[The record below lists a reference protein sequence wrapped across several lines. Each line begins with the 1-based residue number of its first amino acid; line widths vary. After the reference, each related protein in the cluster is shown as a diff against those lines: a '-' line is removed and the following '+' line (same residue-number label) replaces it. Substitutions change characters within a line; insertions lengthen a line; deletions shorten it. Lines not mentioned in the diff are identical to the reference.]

1 VPLILLTPDVGQL
14 SCIYNH
20 LVPQLRIMALMESEA
35 IVLRTYPLREA
46 DLLVTLFT
54 RAEGKVRGVARSAKK
69 SKRRFGGALEPMT
82 YVRAFYDVRERQEL
96 VRLDACEVIESP
108 LATEVSYARAVAL
121 AHVAEL
127 LDELLPDREANDAI
141 FRMTLSVLHALQ
153 HVEIDAAII
162 KTGGRLKTGSEKT
175 GSEKTNSDT
184 KSCSDIWMPVTYF
197 ELWLTRLVGFLP
209 ELTECIACGRT
220 LNGSRAWFH
229 ALADGLMCP
238 EDKRLASS
246 EISSESRALAAQMF
260 RAPVE
265 SFAGTPWPKSQAA
278 DLRKFLIQT
287 LQRNIE
293 KKLVTA
299 SMLEKGGF

>member
-1 VPLILLTPDVGQL
+1 
-14 SCIYNH
+14 
-20 LVPQLRIMALMESEA
+20 MALRESEA

-96 VRLDACEVIESP
+96 ARLDACEVLESP
-108 LATEVSYARAVAL
+108 LATEVTYARAVAL

-127 LDELLPDREANDAI
+127 LDELLPEREANDAI
-141 FRMTLSVLHALQ
+141 FRLTLSVLHALQ
-153 HVEIDAAII
+153 HVETADTTITAAAQPR
-162 KTGGRLKTGSEKT
+162 TGPGTASASIRAA
-175 GSEKTNSDT
+175 
-184 KSCSDIWMPVTYF
+184 SDIWMPITYF

-220 LNGSRAWFH
+220 LNGSRAYFH
-229 ALADGLMCP
+229 AMADGLMCP

-246 EISSESRALAAQMF
+246 EISSDSRALAAQMF

-265 SFAGTPWPKSQAA
+265 SFTRTPWPKSQGA

-287 LQRNIE
+287 LQRHIE

-299 SMLEKGGF
+299 GMLDKGGF

>member
-1 VPLILLTPDVGQL
+1 
-14 SCIYNH
+14 
-20 LVPQLRIMALMESEA
+20 MALKESEA

-96 VRLDACEVIESP
+96 ARLDACDVLESP

-121 AHVAEL
+121 GHVAEL

-141 FRMTLSVLHALQ
+141 FRLTLSVLHVLRL
-153 HVEIDAAII
+153 D
-162 KTGGRLKTGSEKT
+162 KTG
-175 GSEKTNSDT
+175 
-184 KSCSDIWMPVTYF
+184 SDIWMPITYF
-197 ELWLTRLVGFLP
+197 DLWLTRLVGFLP
-209 ELTECIACGRT
+209 ELTECIACGRS
-220 LNGSRAWFH
+220 LNGSRAYYH

-265 SFAGTPWPKSQAA
+265 SFAEAPWPKAQGA
-278 DLRKFLIQT
+278 DLRKFLMQI
-287 LQRNIE
+287 LQRHIE

-299 SMLEKGGF
+299 GMLEKGTF

>member
-1 VPLILLTPDVGQL
+1 
-14 SCIYNH
+14 
-20 LVPQLRIMALMESEA
+20 MALKESEA

-96 VRLDACEVIESP
+96 ARMDACEVLESP
-108 LATEVSYARAVAL
+108 LANEVTYARAVAL

-141 FRMTLSVLHALQ
+141 FRLTLSVLHVL
-153 HVEIDAAII
+153 
-162 KTGGRLKTGSEKT
+162 TG
-175 GSEKTNSDT
+175 
-184 KSCSDIWMPVTYF
+184 SDIWMPVTYF

-209 ELTECIACGRT
+209 ELTECIECGRS
-220 LNGSRAWFH
+220 LNGDRAFFH
-229 ALADGLMCP
+229 ALADGLMCL

-246 EISSESRALAAQMF
+246 EISSESRSLAAQMF
-260 RAPVE
+260 RAPVD
-265 SFAGTPWPKSQAA
+265 SFAGIPWPKAQAA
-278 DLRKFLIQT
+278 DLRKFLIKILRGLWRRKWLT
-287 LQRNIE
+287 P
-293 KKLVTA
+293 
-299 SMLEKGGF
+299 G

>member
-1 VPLILLTPDVGQL
+1 
-14 SCIYNH
+14 
-20 LVPQLRIMALMESEA
+20 MALKESEA

-54 RAEGKVRGVARSAKK
+54 RAEGKVHGVARSAKK
-69 SKRRFGGALEPMT
+69 SKRRFGGALEPLT

-96 VRLDACEVIESP
+96 ARLDACEVLESP

-121 AHVAEL
+121 GHVAEL
-127 LDELLPDREANDAI
+127 LDELLPDHEANDAI
-141 FRMTLSVLHALQ
+141 FRLTLSVLHALQ
-153 HVEIDAAII
+153 Q
-162 KTGGRLKTGSEKT
+162 TGS
-175 GSEKTNSDT
+175 G
-184 KSCSDIWMPVTYF
+184 SDIWMPITYF

-209 ELTECIACGRT
+209 ELTECIVCGRT
-220 LNGSRAWFH
+220 LNGSRAYFH

-246 EISSESRALAAQMF
+246 AISGESRTLAAQMF

-265 SFAGTPWPKSQAA
+265 SFGELPWPKSQAA
-278 DLRKFLIQT
+278 DLRKFLIQI
-287 LQRNIE
+287 LQRHIE

-299 SMLEKGGF
+299 GMLEKVGS